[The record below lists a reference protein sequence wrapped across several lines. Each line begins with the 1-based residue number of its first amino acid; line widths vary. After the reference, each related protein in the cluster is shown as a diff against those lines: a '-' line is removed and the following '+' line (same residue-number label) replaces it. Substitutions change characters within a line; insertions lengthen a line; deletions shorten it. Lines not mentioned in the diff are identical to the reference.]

1 MRVSRVHRWD
11 VDYKGAVRIQEE
23 LRRDLVLRDD
33 AHPENIGTVAGCDIS
48 YGRKS
53 PLFHA
58 AVIVFAFPSL
68 EVLETAAHSE
78 TVHFP
83 YIPGLLTFREG
94 PALLGAFEKMSILPD
109 VVLFDGQGMAHPR
122 GLGLASHLG
131 LLLGLP
137 SIGCGKSRLVGEHGE
152 PGKEKGSVAP
162 LVHEGRTVGAVVRTR
177 RGVKPL
183 FVSPGHDMG
192 LDRSVEIVLSCC
204 RSFRVPEPVRQ
215 AHILVNRL
223 RRGLSAG

>member
-1 MRVSRVHRWD
+1 
-11 VDYKGAVRIQEE
+11 
-23 LRRDLVLRDD
+23 
-33 AHPENIGTVAGCDIS
+33 
-48 YGRKS
+48 
-53 PLFHA
+53 
-58 AVIVFAFPSL
+58 
-68 EVLETAAHSE
+68 
-78 TVHFP
+78 
-83 YIPGLLTFREG
+83 
-94 PALLGAFEKMSILPD
+94 
-109 VVLFDGQGMAHPR
+109 
-122 GLGLASHLG
+122 
-131 LLLGLP
+131 P

-183 FVSPGHDMG
+183 FVSPGHDVG